1 VFGLAVGLALE
12 FGLEHREVVRDD
24 ELDFVARPV
33 GGLRGH
39 QTRAAVYSS
48 RSNTLVDPVRFAI
61 NKAYTHIGSIDR
73 DLNRSHTMAKL
84 KDVTKSVAT
93 RAKAG
98 QKAVK
103 AAVKTASKAVS
114 KAKADTSRAVTKARA
129 GASKLAAKA
138 AVKLAPTP
146 SRKKKVARALV
157 AAGAVVGAAA
167 VAAASVSA
175 ARARKQR

>member
-1 VFGLAVGLALE
+1 MAQAGFARVQRMWIRSMPTLSPSLLAGGSVGRRPGKARSASHALARIVQSPL
-12 FGLEHREVVRDD
+12 
-24 ELDFVARPV
+24 
-33 GGLRGH
+33 
-39 QTRAAVYSS
+39 TRY
-48 RSNTLVDPVRFAI
+48 R
-61 NKAYTHIGSIDR
+61 H
-73 DLNRSHTMAKL
+73 MAKL

-103 AAVKTASKAVS
+103 AAVKSASKAVS

-175 ARARKQR
+175 ARSRKQR